1 MSPTKYIISVTTL
14 LSAYTKFVI
23 IATENYIKIATIL
36 ICVPI
41 NSEKIDTNFSELPIL
56 NNIDKNNALND
67 TINGNKNFLNTFF
80 REAK

>member
-1 MSPTKYIISVTTL
+1 M
-14 LSAYTKFVI
+14 
-23 IATENYIKIATIL
+23 
-36 ICVPI
+36 
-41 NSEKIDTNFSELPIL
+41 IDTIFSELPIL

>member
-1 MSPTKYIISVTTL
+1 MLL
-14 LSAYTKFVI
+14 LSADTKIVI
-23 IATENYIKIATIL
+23 IATENDIKIATIL

-41 NSEKIDTNFSELPIL
+41 NSEKIDTIFSELPIL

-67 TINGNKNFLNTFF
+67 IINGNRNFLDTFF

>member
-1 MSPTKYIISVTTL
+1 MLL
-14 LSAYTKFVI
+14 LSEDTKIVI
-23 IATENYIKIATIL
+23 IATENDIKIATIL

-41 NSEKIDTNFSELPIL
+41 NSEKIDTIFQELPKL

>member
-1 MSPTKYIISVTTL
+1 MLL
-14 LSAYTKFVI
+14 LSEDTKIVI
-23 IATENYIKIATIL
+23 IATENDIKIATIL

-41 NSEKIDTNFSELPIL
+41 NSEKIDTIFSELPIL